1 MSDIGYGGSLPAES
15 PRTTVPSEAFTS
27 PVPEGAGGPTF
38 ADPSTSDS
46 AGQQAGQ
53 VAHDAK
59 ESGKHVAGTAA
70 DEGKQVLAEGRRQVK
85 DLAAEARQQVD
96 EQSRTQKD
104 KATAGLHDLAD
115 ELGAIGSGTGGQS
128 GLATDLA
135 QRAAPRLHDVA
146 GWLESRNPGE
156 LIDELRGVARRHPGT
171 FLLGALA
178 AGVVAGRL
186 TRGAVDASHSDAPSD
201 AESLVDLTSPQ
212 VGSNAPLGSGARGY
226 AGLEDQF
233 PATTPVGATR

>member
-1 MSDIGYGGSLPAES
+1 MSSADGYGSPA
-15 PRTTVPSEAFTS
+15 T
-27 PVPEGAGGPTF
+27 EGAGLPPGT
-38 ADPSTSDS
+38 DRSTTDT
-46 AGQQAGQ
+46 AKQQAGQ

-59 ESGKHVAGTAA
+59 ESGKHVAGTAV
-70 DEGKQVLAEGRRQVK
+70 DEGRQVLEEGRRQVR

-104 KATAGLHDLAD
+104 KATAGLRDLAD
-115 ELGAIGSGTGGQS
+115 ELGAIGSGNGGQS

-135 QRAAPRLHDVA
+135 QQAATRVHDVA
-146 GWLESRNPGE
+146 GWLESRNPGD

-178 AGVVAGRL
+178 AGVLAGRL
-186 TRGAVDASHSDAPSD
+186 TRGAVDVSRSDTPSD
-201 AESLVDLTSPQ
+201 AEAHVDLTSPQ
-212 VGSNAPLGSGARGY
+212 TGSIAPVGSGAQDY
-226 AGLEDQF
+226 TGLDDPF

>member
-1 MSDIGYGGSLPAES
+1 MSDVGYGGSLPAES
-15 PRTTVPSEAFTS
+15 PRTVVPAEGFAS
-27 PVPEGAGGPTF
+27 PMPEGGPTS
-38 ADPSTSDS
+38 ADQSTSDT
-46 AGQQAGQ
+46 AKQQVGQ
-53 VAHDAK
+53 VAQDAK
-59 ESGKHVAGTAA
+59 ESGKHVAGTAV
-70 DEGKQVLAEGRRQVK
+70 DEGKQVLAEGRNQVK

-104 KATAGLHDLAD
+104 KAIAGLRDLAV

-135 QRAAPRLHDVA
+135 QQAAPRIHDVA

-178 AGVVAGRL
+178 AGVIAGRL
-186 TRGAVDASHSDAPSD
+186 TRGAVDASRSDAPPD
-201 AESLVDLTSPQ
+201 AESQVDLTSSQ
-212 VGSNAPLGSGARGY
+212 VGSMSPPVGSGAGAH
-226 AGLEDQF
+226 AGLDDQF

>member
-1 MSDIGYGGSLPAES
+1 MSDVGYGGSLPAED
-15 PRTTVPSEAFTS
+15 PGTVVPSGGFATPEA
-27 PVPEGAGGPTF
+27 AGPTT
-38 ADPSTSDS
+38 ADQSTTDT
-46 AGQQAGQ
+46 AKQQAGQ
-53 VAHDAK
+53 VAQDAK
-59 ESGKHVAGTAA
+59 ESGKHVADTAV
-70 DEGKQVLAEGRRQVK
+70 DEGRQVLAEGRRQVK

-104 KATAGLHDLAD
+104 KAAAGLRDLAD
-115 ELGAIGSGTGGQS
+115 ELGAIGSGNSGQS

-135 QRAAPRLHDVA
+135 GQAATHVHDVA

-178 AGVVAGRL
+178 AGVIAGRL
-186 TRGAVDASHSDAPSD
+186 TRGAVDVSRSDAPS
-201 AESLVDLTSPQ
+201 
-212 VGSNAPLGSGARGY
+212 GSGAQLDLTPHQVGAVSPTTGATRN
-226 AGLEDQF
+226 AHLDDPF